1 MPDTSLNQAH
11 SRLEHFPVTIFATV
25 MGLTGF
31 SLALHQSEQMLAL
44 PGYLS
49 GAVLVL
55 AVMVFLA
62 VGVLYA
68 LKFLRHRSAVRAE
81 WNHPVKMAFFPAI
94 SIGLL
99 LISVALRDVAFAQAR
114 VLWMVATAMQAVLT
128 LSVISGWIGK
138 RPFQTVQ
145 MSPAWFIPAVG
156 NVVVPVA
163 GVSFGFPEIS
173 WLFFSAGMMFWLIL
187 LTLVFNRLV
196 FHDPLPGRLLPTL
209 AILIAPPAIGFLSW
223 LQLNDGHLDAFA
235 RILFYTAIIFAT
247 ITLVQLPGL
256 VQLPFSLSFWALSF
270 PVAALTLATLKY
282 SVLTGSSVIEVLG
295 FTFLAILAVIL
306 LGLSWRTMVAAMRGE
321 ICRPD

>member
-1 MPDTSLNQAH
+1 MPDTSTNQAH

-31 SLALHQSEQMLAL
+31 SLALHQSEQMLAW

-55 AVMVFLA
+55 AVIVFLT

-99 LISVALRDVAFAQAR
+99 LISVALRDVAFDQAR
-114 VLWMVATAMQAVLT
+114 ILWLVATAMQAVLT

-223 LQLNDGHLDAFA
+223 LQLNDGQLDAFA

-256 VQLPFSLSFWALSF
+256 IKLPFSLSFWALSF

-282 SVLTGSSVIEVLG
+282 SVLAGSSVIEVLG
-295 FTFLAILAVIL
+295 FAFLAILAVIL
-306 LGLSWRTMVAAMRGE
+306 LGLSWRTMLAAIRGE
-321 ICRPD
+321 ICRPE